1 MLYSISITIYQGE
14 ILVAKILVNNS
25 GPLEGEVKISG
36 AKNAVLPL
44 MAATLLT
51 PDTCVIDDVPELSDV
66 MVMRK
71 MLESFGA
78 VVSMP
83 NPGRLSVSA
92 AEITTV
98 EGDAE
103 LVSQMRASTMA
114 MGPLLARCGKVVMPL
129 PGGCTIGKRPIDLHL
144 KGFKAL
150 GATVTEDLENSCI
163 VIEAPEGGLIGDAI
177 YLDFPSVGAT
187 ENILM
192 AAALAKGPTILEN
205 AAKEPEI
212 VDLANM
218 LNKMGAKIKGA
229 GTDTIRITG
238 VDGLSGAIHTVI
250 PDRIE
255 AGTFMVA
262 AAMTKGDV
270 LVENVITDHIKP
282 VIAKLT
288 EIGCTIEEFDN
299 AVRVIGPE
307 VIKTATVKTMPHPGF
322 PTDLQSLFMALLCIA
337 DGESTVT
344 ETVFE
349 NRFMNVPELIRMGA
363 DIEING
369 ETATVHG
376 VSKLHGSEVIATD
389 LRAGAALIISGLV
402 AKGTTKVR
410 NIYHV
415 DRGYVD
421 IVGKL
426 SKLGANISR
435 VED

>member
-1 MLYSISITIYQGE
+1 M
-14 ILVAKILVNNS
+14 AKILVNNS
-25 GPLEGEVKISG
+25 GSLEGEVKISG

-51 PDTCVIDDVPELSDV
+51 PDTCVIDGVPELSDV
-66 MVMRK
+66 MVMHK

-78 VVSMP
+78 VVSTP
-83 NPGRLSVSA
+83 SSGRLSVSA

-114 MGPLLARCGKVVMPL
+114 MGPLLARFGKVVMPL

-150 GATVTEDLENSCI
+150 GATVTEDLEHSCI
-163 VIEAPEGGLIGDAI
+163 VIEAPEDGLVGDAI

-192 AAALAKGPTILEN
+192 AAALAKGPTIIEN

-238 VDGLSGAIHTVI
+238 VEGLSGAIHTVI

-255 AGTFMVA
+255 CGTFMLA
-262 AAMTKGDV
+262 AAITRGKV
-270 LVENVITDHIKP
+270 LIKNGIP
-282 VIAKLT
+282 GHVRPIIAKLKECGVKVDVEDYGILVDAT
-288 EIGCTIEEFDN
+288 EGNLVATD
-299 AVRVIGPE
+299 
-307 VIKTATVKTMPHPGF
+307 IKTLPYPGF
-322 PTDLQSLFMALLCIA
+322 PTDIQSPFMAFLT
-337 DGESTVT
+337 TVEGT
-344 ETVFE
+344 SVVRETVFE
-349 NRFMNVPELIRMGA
+349 NRFMHVVELNRMGA
-363 DIEING
+363 DISADNSRE
-369 ETATVHG
+369 ATIPG
-376 VSKLHGSEVIATD
+376 GKQLHGAKVRSTD
-389 LRAGAALIISGLV
+389 LRAGAAMVLAGLV
-402 AKGTTKVR
+402 ATGTTEVSE
-410 NIYHV
+410 IYHIE
-415 DRGYVD
+415 RGYED
-421 IVGKL
+421 FVGKFK
-426 SKLGANISR
+426 SLGADLMR
-435 VED
+435 VEEHDV

>member
-1 MLYSISITIYQGE
+1 M
-14 ILVAKILVNNS
+14 AKILVNNS

-51 PDTCVIDDVPELSDV
+51 PDTCVIDDVPDLSDV
-66 MVMRK
+66 TVMRK

-78 VVSMP
+78 VVSMSD
-83 NPGRLSVSA
+83 PGKLSVNA

-150 GATVTEDLENSCI
+150 GATVTEDLENSSI
-163 VIEAPEGGLIGDAI
+163 IIEAPKGGLVGDAI

-238 VDGLSGAIHTVI
+238 VDELSGAIHTVI

-255 AGTFMVA
+255 CGTFMLA
-262 AAMTKGDV
+262 AAITRGKV
-270 LVENVITDHIKP
+270 LIRNGIPGHVRPI
-282 VIAKLT
+282 IAKLK
-288 EIGCTIEEFDN
+288 ECGVSVNVDEEGILVDATKGN
-299 AVRVIGPE
+299 LVATD
-307 VIKTATVKTMPHPGF
+307 IKTLPYPGF
-322 PTDLQSLFMALLCIA
+322 PTDIQSPFMAFLT
-337 DGESTVT
+337 TVEGT
-344 ETVFE
+344 SVVRETVFE
-349 NRFMNVPELIRMGA
+349 NRFQHLEEMRRMGLHS
-363 DIEING
+363 EIIRD
-369 ETATVHG
+369 TARIVG
-376 VSKLHGSEVIATD
+376 GQPLQGAEVLSTD
-389 LRAGAALIISGLV
+389 LRASAALILTGLIAEGETV
-402 AKGTTKVR
+402 VGKLV
-410 NIYHV
+410 HL
-415 DRGYVD
+415 DRGYYRFHE
-421 IVGKL
+421 KL
-426 SKLGANISR
+426 AQLGANIER
-435 VED
+435 VSVEADEDEDE